1 MQEIIKCKKEPNQI
15 IRVRQ
20 LMELLKIM
28 VQAKEKGYQMLQ
40 VEMNESNQKLQFDY
54 RQIVREF
61 QQVNQ

>member
-15 IRVRQ
+15 IRARQ

-40 VEMNESNQKLQFDY
+40 VEMNESNQKLQLDY